1 MKRSDTSKR
10 ANPNLASKT
19 FSRTSLI
26 LPIYL
31 PAILLSTGAGIISPT
46 LPIYIKSFDLSYTLT
61 TFVIAI
67 SVLGNIPAG
76 ILVERVGRKPA
87 MLIGL
92 VMIAISTIGMG
103 TAGNLIQLFAAQ
115 LVGGIGN
122 ALWMLSRHA
131 YMTDV
136 IPLEKRGRSIAL
148 FGGVNRM
155 GTFAGKF
162 VAIFLGVNLRL
173 PFFVYTG
180 MAVLTLLIC
189 FFSIPQTKQD
199 PKVQTQD
206 TQQPYL
212 TQLLHVSKQH
222 YKLLA
227 TAGVGQVCVQTLRRG
242 CHIIIPL
249 YASDVAGLNTQGVR
263 LVEMISSAVDM
274 SMFPVAGLMM
284 DRFGRRY
291 ATVPGIC
298 IFATGM
304 VLMPF
309 THSFTWLLVAAIL
322 MRFGNG
328 IASGTMMTLG
338 ADLAPKEGTGEF
350 LGLWR
355 LTGDFGGAA
364 GPIVVGNIADVFGL
378 GYSGFALG
386 GIGYLAVSIFL
397 WFVPETLQ
405 KE

>member
-1 MKRSDTSKR
+1 M
-10 ANPNLASKT
+10 ASNK
-19 FSRTSLI
+19 FSRVSLI

-31 PAILLSTGAGIISPT
+31 PAFFLSTGAGIISPT
-46 LPIYIKSFDLSYTLT
+46 HAIYIKSFNISYTLT
-61 TFVIAI
+61 TIVIA
-67 SVLGNIPAG
+67 VGVVGNIPAG
-76 ILVERVGRKPA
+76 ILVERIGRKSA
-87 MLIGL
+87 MLLGL
-92 VMIAISTIGMG
+92 FLIAVSAIGMG
-103 TAGNLIQLFAAQ
+103 IAQQLTHLVIAQ
-115 LVGGIGN
+115 LIGGIGN

-136 IPLEKRGRSIAL
+136 IPLVKRGRSIAL

-162 VAIFLGVNLRL
+162 GAIFLGANLQL
-173 PFFVYTG
+173 PFFVYAVI
-180 MAVLTLLIC
+180 AVLTFIIC
-189 FFSIPQTKQD
+189 IFSISDTKRESKD
-199 PKVQTQD
+199 NTQN
-206 TQQPYL
+206 TQPYL
-212 TQLLHVSKQH
+212 KQLIHVSKQH

-227 TAGVGQVCVQTLRRG
+227 TAGVGQICVQTLRRG

-249 YASDVAGLNTQGVR
+249 YAKDVVGLSTQGVR

-274 SMFPVAGLMM
+274 SMFPVAGAMM

-291 ATVPGIC
+291 ATVPGIS

-304 VLMPF
+304 LLMPF
-309 THSFTWLLVAAIL
+309 TGSFTWLLLAAVL

-338 ADLAPKEGTGEF
+338 ADLAPTDGTGEF

-355 LTGDFGGAA
+355 LTGDFGGSA
-364 GPIVVGNIADVFGL
+364 GPVVVGNIADLFGL

-386 GIGYLAVSIFL
+386 GIGYLAVIIFL
-397 WFVPETLQ
+397 WLVPETLQ
-405 KE
+405 RE

>member
-1 MKRSDTSKR
+1 M
-10 ANPNLASKT
+10 ASSN
-19 FSRTSLI
+19 FSRATLI

-31 PAILLSTGAGIISPT
+31 PALLLSTGAGIISPT
-46 LPIYIKSFDLSYTLT
+46 LSIYIKSFELSYTLT
-61 TFVIAI
+61 TFVIA
-67 SVLGNIPAG
+67 VGVVGNIPAG
-76 ILVERVGRKPA
+76 ILVERIGRKPS
-87 MLIGL
+87 MLLGL
-92 VMIAISTIGMG
+92 VVIGVSAIAMG
-103 TAGNLIQLFAAQ
+103 TAQHLFQLIGAQ
-115 LVGGIGN
+115 LIGGIGN

-136 IPLEKRGRSIAL
+136 IPLAKRGRSIAL

-162 VAIFLGVNLRL
+162 GAIFLGVNLRL
-173 PFFVYTG
+173 PFFVYTVI
-180 MAVLTLLIC
+180 ALLTLIIC
-189 FFSIPQTKQD
+189 FFSIPETKQE
-199 PKVQTQD
+199 PKVQPQKT
-206 TQQPYL
+206 QPYL
-212 TQLLHVSKQH
+212 TQLIQVSKRH
-222 YKLLA
+222 FKLLA

-249 YASDVAGLNTQGVR
+249 YGKDVLGLTTRNVR

-274 SMFPVAGLMM
+274 SMFPVAGFMM

-309 THSFTWLLVAAIL
+309 THTFTPLLLAAIL

-355 LTGDFGGAA
+355 LTGDFGGSA
-364 GPIVVGNIADVFGL
+364 GPVVVGNIADVLGL
-378 GYSGFALG
+378 GFSGFALG
-386 GIGYLAVSIFL
+386 GIGYLAVGIFL
-397 WFVPETLQ
+397 WLVPETLQ
-405 KE
+405 RE

>member
-1 MKRSDTSKR
+1 MVSNK
-10 ANPNLASKT
+10 

-31 PAILLSTGAGIISPT
+31 PAFFLSTGAGIISPT
-46 LPIYIKSFDLSYTLT
+46 LSIYINSFELSYTLT

-67 SVLGNIPAG
+67 SVIGNIPAG
-76 ILVERVGRKPA
+76 IIVERVGRKHA

-92 VMIAISTIGMG
+92 VMIAISTLGMG
-103 TAGNLIQLFAAQ
+103 TAQHLTHLFVAQ
-115 LVGGIGN
+115 LIGGVGN

-131 YMTDV
+131 YMTDM
-136 IPLEKRGRSIAL
+136 IPLVKRGRSIAL
-148 FGGVNRM
+148 FGGVNRI
-155 GTFAGKF
+155 GTFTGKF
-162 VAIFLGVNLRL
+162 AAIFLGANLRL

-180 MAVLTLLIC
+180 IAVLTLLIC
-189 FFSIPQTKQD
+189 FFSIPDIKRE
-199 PKVQTQD
+199 PKIQSKD

-212 TQLLHVSKQH
+212 IQLLHVSIRH

-227 TAGVGQVCVQTLRRG
+227 TAGIGQVCVQTLRRG

-249 YASDVAGLNTQGVR
+249 YARDVAGLNTQGVR

-284 DRFGRRY
+284 DRFGRRF
-291 ATVPGIC
+291 ATVPGIY

-304 VLMPF
+304 LLMPF
-309 THSFTWLLVAAIL
+309 THSFTWLLLAAIL

-355 LTGDFGGAA
+355 ITGDFGGAA
-364 GPIVVGNIADVFGL
+364 GPVVVGNIADILGL
-378 GYSGFALG
+378 GFSGFALG

>member
-1 MKRSDTSKR
+1 M
-10 ANPNLASKT
+10 ASSN
-19 FSRTSLI
+19 FSRVSLI

-31 PAILLSTGAGIISPT
+31 PAFLLSTGVGIISPT
-46 LPIYIKSFDLSYTLT
+46 LSIYIKSFELSYTLT
-61 TFVIAI
+61 TFVIA
-67 SVLGNIPAG
+67 VGVVGNIPAG
-76 ILVERVGRKPA
+76 VLVERIGRKPA
-87 MLIGL
+87 MLLGL
-92 VMIAISTIGMG
+92 VLIGVSTIGMG
-103 TAGNLIQLFAAQ
+103 AARHLFQLIGAQ
-115 LVGGIGN
+115 LIGGVGN

-136 IPLEKRGRSIAL
+136 IPLTKRGRSIAL

-155 GTFAGKF
+155 GTFIGKF
-162 VAIFLGVNLRL
+162 GAIFLGANLRL
-173 PFFVYTG
+173 PFFVYAAIAG
-180 MAVLTLLIC
+180 LTLIIC
-189 FFSIPQTKQD
+189 IFSIPEKEQKPEIQSQK
-199 PKVQTQD
+199 P
-206 TQQPYL
+206 QQPYL
-212 TQLLHVSKQH
+212 TQFLHVFKRH
-222 YKLLA
+222 FKLLA
-227 TAGVGQVCVQTLRRG
+227 TAGIGQVCVQTLRRG

-249 YASDVAGLNTQGVR
+249 YGDEVIGLSTRDVR

-274 SMFPVAGLMM
+274 SMFPLAGFMM

-291 ATVPGIC
+291 ATVPGIF

-309 THSFTWLLVAAIL
+309 TRAFTWLLLAAIL

-355 LTGDFGGAA
+355 LTGDFGGSA
-364 GPIVVGNIADVFGL
+364 GPVVVGNIADVFGL
-378 GYSGFALG
+378 GISGFALG

-397 WFVPETLQ
+397 WLVPETLQ
-405 KE
+405 RE

>member
-1 MKRSDTSKR
+1 M
-10 ANPNLASKT
+10 ASNK
-19 FSRTSLI
+19 FSRVSLI

-31 PAILLSTGAGIISPT
+31 PAFLLSTGAGVISPT
-46 LPIYIKSFDLSYTLT
+46 LPIYITSFELSYTLT
-61 TFVIAI
+61 TIVIAI
-67 SVLGNIPAG
+67 GVVGNIPAG

-92 VMIAISTIGMG
+92 ALIVLSTIGMG
-103 TAGNLIQLFAAQ
+103 TAQQLSHLVIAQ
-115 LVGGIGN
+115 LIGGVGN

-162 VAIFLGVNLRL
+162 SAIFLGANLRL
-173 PFFVYTG
+173 PFFVYAII
-180 MAVLTLLIC
+180 AVLTFIIC
-189 FFSIPQTKQD
+189 IFSISETKREQ
-199 PKVQTQD
+199 KVQSQNTQS
-206 TQQPYL
+206 YL
-212 TQLLHVSKQH
+212 KQLIQVSIQH

-227 TAGVGQVCVQTLRRG
+227 TAGIGQVCVQTLRRG

-249 YASDVAGLNTQGVR
+249 YAQDVVGLDEKGVR
-263 LVEMISSAVDM
+263 LVEMFSSAVDM
-274 SMFPVAGLMM
+274 SMFPVAGAMM

-291 ATVPGIC
+291 ATVPGIS

-304 VLMPF
+304 LLMPF
-309 THSFTWLLVAAIL
+309 TGSFTWLLLASIL

-338 ADLAPKEGTGEF
+338 ADLAPTDGTGEF

-364 GPIVVGNIADVFGL
+364 GPVVVGNIADLFGL
-378 GYSGFALG
+378 GYSGFALS

-397 WFVPETLQ
+397 WLVPETLQ
-405 KE
+405 RE

>member
-1 MKRSDTSKR
+1 MSDTPKG
-10 ANPNLASKT
+10 ANPKLASKN

-31 PAILLSTGAGIISPT
+31 PALLLSTGAGIISPT

-67 SVLGNIPAG
+67 SVVGNIPAG

-103 TAGNLIQLFAAQ
+103 TAGNLTHLFVAQ
-115 LVGGIGN
+115 LIGGVGN

-131 YMTDV
+131 YMTDM
-136 IPLEKRGRSIAL
+136 IPLAKRGRSIAL

-162 VAIFLGVNLRL
+162 GAIFLGANLRL
-173 PFFVYTG
+173 PFFVFTG
-180 MAVLTLLIC
+180 IAVLTLLIC
-189 FFSIPQTKQD
+189 FFSIPDTKRE
-199 PKVQTQD
+199 PKVQSEK

-212 TQLLHVSKQH
+212 TQLLQVSKQH

-227 TAGVGQVCVQTLRRG
+227 TAGIGQVCVQTLRRG

-249 YASDVAGLNTQGVR
+249 YANDVAGLSTQGVR

-309 THSFTWLLVAAIL
+309 THTFIWLLLAAIL

-355 LTGDFGGAA
+355 LTGDFGGAT
-364 GPIVVGNIADVFGL
+364 GPIIVGNLADVFGL
-378 GYSGFALG
+378 GFSGFALG

-397 WFVPETLQ
+397 WLVPETLQ